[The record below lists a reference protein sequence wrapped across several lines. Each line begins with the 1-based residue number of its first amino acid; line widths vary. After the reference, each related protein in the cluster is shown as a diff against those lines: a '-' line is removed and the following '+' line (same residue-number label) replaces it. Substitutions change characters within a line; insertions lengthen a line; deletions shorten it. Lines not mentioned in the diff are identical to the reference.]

1 MERIA
6 EANRRLALTDPL
18 TGLPNRRHLERHLDR
33 VLAHGVPAASRQ
45 TGSRLRPFS
54 LAFFDVDDF
63 KRFNER
69 HGYVA
74 GDEVLSVVG
83 RTLSRACPTL
93 TARLGGDEF
102 VAILPGKATGQA
114 REAARHMAK
123 MVARDPALS
132 VHGVTVSFGV
142 AALNAGMNRWQDLL
156 AAADLDLRRRRSP
169 ARPLPEGR
177 DLRYLGAHPPGTRR
191 PSRSAQRTDYPPRSA
206 CRPP

>member
-33 VLAHGVPAASRQ
+33 VLAHGVPAAHQ
-45 TGSRLRPFS
+45 TGSRLRPLS

-69 HGYVA
+69 HGYLA

-83 RTLSRACPTL
+83 RTLSRTCPTL

-102 VAILPGKATGQA
+102 VAVLPGKATDQA

-123 MVARDPALS
+123 AVASDPALS
-132 VHGVTVSFGV
+132 VHGLAVSFGI
-142 AALNAGMNRWQDLL
+142 ATLNAGIKRWQDLL
-156 AAADLDLRRRRSP
+156 AAADWDLRRRRSS
-169 ARPLPEGR
+169 ARLLP
-177 DLRYLGAHPPGTRR
+177 
-191 PSRSAQRTDYPPRSA
+191 
-206 CRPP
+206 

>member
-33 VLAHGVPAASRQ
+33 LLAPGVLAASRQ

-83 RTLSRACPTL
+83 RTLCRACP
-93 TARLGGDEF
+93 
-102 VAILPGKATGQA
+102 
-114 REAARHMAK
+114 
-123 MVARDPALS
+123 ALKI
-132 VHGVTVSFGV
+132 
-142 AALNAGMNRWQDLL
+142 
-156 AAADLDLRRRRSP
+156 
-169 ARPLPEGR
+169 GR
-177 DLRYLGAHPPGTRR
+177 AHV
-191 PSRSAQRTDYPPRSA
+191 
-206 CRPP
+206 